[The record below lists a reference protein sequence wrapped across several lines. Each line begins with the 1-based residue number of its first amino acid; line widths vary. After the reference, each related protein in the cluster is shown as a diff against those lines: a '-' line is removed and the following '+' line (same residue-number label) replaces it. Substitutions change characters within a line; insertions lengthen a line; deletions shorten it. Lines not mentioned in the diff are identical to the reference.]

1 MELDKIFALLERF
14 DASGLSALELEEGN
28 LRLRLE
34 KGVAPV
40 IAAPA
45 APAAPAPVQAAPA
58 PTPAAPAAV
67 PVAVEEGTLIRA
79 PLVGTFY
86 AAPAPDRPPFVK
98 VGDKVKQGQ
107 TVCVLEA
114 MKMMSE
120 IPAPCDGEIL
130 EVLAED
136 GALVSFDAPLFRVRE
151 LASC

>member
-14 DASGLSALELEEGN
+14 DASGLSGLELEEGN

-34 KGVAPV
+34 KGGAPV
-40 IAAPA
+40 ITAPA
-45 APAAPAPVQAAPA
+45 APVAPAPVQAASA
-58 PTPAAPAAV
+58 PAAPAAV
-67 PVAVEEGTLIRA
+67 PAVEEGTVIRA

-86 AAPAPDRPPFVK
+86 AAPGPDRPPFVK

-130 EVLAED
+130 EILAQD
-136 GALVSFDAPLFRVRE
+136 GALVGFDEPLFRVRE
-151 LASC
+151 LTSC

>member
-14 DASGLSALELEEGN
+14 DASGLSGLELEEGN

-34 KGVAPV
+34 KGSAPV

-45 APAAPAPVQAAPA
+45 APGAPAPVQAAPA
-58 PTPAAPAAV
+58 PAAPAAV
-67 PVAVEEGTLIRA
+67 PAAAGEGTVIRA

-86 AAPAPDRPPFVK
+86 AAPGPDRPAFVK

-151 LASC
+151 LTSC

>member
-14 DASGLSALELEEGN
+14 DASGLSGLELEEGN

-34 KGVAPV
+34 KGGAPV
-40 IAAPA
+40 IAVPA
-45 APAAPAPVQAAPA
+45 APVTPVAPAPVQAAPA
-58 PTPAAPAAV
+58 PVAPAAA
-67 PVAVEEGTLIRA
+67 PAVEEGSLIRA

-86 AAPAPDRPPFVK
+86 AAPGPDRPPFVK

-130 EVLAED
+130 EVLAQD
-136 GALVSFDAPLFRVRE
+136 GALVSFDEPLFRVRE
-151 LASC
+151 LTSC

>member
-14 DASGLSALELEEGN
+14 DASGLSGLELEEGN

-34 KGVAPV
+34 KGSAPV
-40 IAAPA
+40 IATPA
-45 APAAPAPVQAAPA
+45 AAPAPVQ
-58 PTPAAPAAV
+58 TPAAAV
-67 PVAVEEGTLIRA
+67 PVASVVPAAEEGTLIRA

-86 AAPAPDRPPFVK
+86 AAPGPDRPPFVK

-130 EVLAED
+130 EILAED
-136 GALVSFDAPLFRVRE
+136 GTLVSFDAPLFRVRE
-151 LASC
+151 LTAC

>member
-14 DASGLSALELEEGN
+14 DASGLSGLELEEGN

-34 KGVAPV
+34 KGGAPV
-40 IAAPA
+40 IAVPA
-45 APAAPAPVQAAPA
+45 APVAPAPVQAASA
-58 PTPAAPAAV
+58 PAAPAAV
-67 PVAVEEGTLIRA
+67 PAVEEGTVIRA

-86 AAPAPDRPPFVK
+86 AAPGPDRPPFVK

-130 EVLAED
+130 EVLAQD
-136 GALVSFDAPLFRVRE
+136 GALVGFDEPLFRVRE
-151 LASC
+151 LTSC

>member
-14 DASGLSALELEEGN
+14 DASGLSGLELEEGN

-34 KGVAPV
+34 KGGAPV
-40 IAAPA
+40 ITAPA
-45 APAAPAPVQAAPA
+45 APAAPAPAPVQAAPA
-58 PTPAAPAAV
+58 QNAPAAV
-67 PVAVEEGTLIRA
+67 PAVEEGTIIRA

-86 AAPAPDRPPFVK
+86 AAPGPDRPPFVK

-130 EVLAED
+130 EILAQD
-136 GALVSFDAPLFRVRE
+136 GALVSFDEPLFRVRE

>member
-45 APAAPAPVQAAPA
+45 APAAPAPVQAAP
-58 PTPAAPAAV
+58 TPSAPAAV

-98 VGDKVKQGQ
+98 VGDKIKQGQ

-151 LASC
+151 LTAC